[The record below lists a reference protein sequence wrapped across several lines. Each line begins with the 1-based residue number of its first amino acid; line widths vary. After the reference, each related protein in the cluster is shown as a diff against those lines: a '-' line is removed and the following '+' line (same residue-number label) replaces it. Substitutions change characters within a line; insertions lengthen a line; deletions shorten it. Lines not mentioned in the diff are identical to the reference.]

1 MTTSY
6 HADPGGISPES
17 IEWNPESGILSGQD
31 KKRIENMFIAS
42 KLVGYFTF
50 QAATIALT
58 GGVSLLAT
66 VPSSLMSGFA
76 KHSHPGRAIEPFYS
90 TELFEGDFL
99 EAQRCAES
107 IEANSGN
114 MSMAMPRGFVQ
125 SIWSEASRP
134 LSYAAMGAGAL
145 LDGVGHVGKFL
156 TGFGKNNEDFKAH
169 VDCELPMR
177 FKNTVR
183 DVATRIG
190 SIAPNQREMEEIQN
204 GSLLVADEHRPQNN
218 LTWPSII

>member
-1 MTTSY
+1 MTNSH

-17 IEWNPESGILSGQD
+17 IEWSPESGILSGQD

-42 KLVGYFTF
+42 KLAGYFTF

-66 VPSSLMSGFA
+66 VPSSLMSGWA
-76 KHSHPGRAIEPFYS
+76 KHSHPDLALDVYYNTEPFQ
-90 TELFEGDFL
+90 GDFM
-99 EAQRCAES
+99 EAQRCADS
-107 IEANSGN
+107 IEASNGN

-125 SIWSEASRP
+125 SIWSEVSRP
-134 LSYAAMGAGAL
+134 LSYAAIGAGTL

-156 TGFGKNNEDFKAH
+156 TGFGKNNEDFKTH

-204 GSLLVADEHRPQNN
+204 GSLLVADEYRPQNN
-218 LTWPSII
+218 FSWPSII